1 MEFFSV
7 RDGVRKLEFNGIKLA
22 ESSSRLPRK
31 PRWVEFSVYRTPKGQ
46 YVVSRIGFSL
56 FYHSAECYTVT
67 RNGLAAADGQDL
79 SSDYIACDNCRPDR
93 APADGLVPVDG
104 AKDEVYPET
113 PRFAAW
119 VCTDALGV
127 VSSLM
132 KEDDNGTEYL
142 TNVAR
147 RLLML
152 AAEKDEKIADAFYVD
167 RIE

>member
-1 MEFFSV
+1 MEYSV
-7 RDGVRKLEFNGIKLA
+7 RDGVRKLEFDGLQLA
-22 ESSSRLPRK
+22 ASSSRLPKK
-31 PRWVEFSVYRTPKGQ
+31 PRWVEFSIYRTPKGQ
-46 YVVSRIGFSL
+46 YVLSRIGYSV
-56 FYHSAECYTVT
+56 FYHAKECYTVA
-67 RNGLAAADGQDL
+67 RNSLSPVDGLEL
-79 SSDYIACDNCRPDR
+79 SPEYIACSSCRPTMLD
-93 APADGLVPVDG
+93 PEGVF
-104 AKDEVYPET
+104 PET
-113 PRFAAW
+113 PRYAAW
-119 VCTDALGV
+119 VCSDAVGV